1 MAFLQMAGTLE
12 QEVMV
17 QRLFREL
24 LMAMAVPEA
33 PAAVLRFGV
42 LLQVILGQVLVGL
55 MVAQAKVTE

>member
-17 QRLFREL
+17 HRMFREL

-42 LLQVILGQVLVGL
+42 LQVILGQVLVGL
-55 MVAQAKVTE
+55 MAVLVRVTE

>member
-12 QEVMV
+12 QEVVVHRM
-17 QRLFREL
+17 FREL

-42 LLQVILGQVLVGL
+42 LEIIQDQEQVAPMAVLVR
-55 MVAQAKVTE
+55 VTE